1 MNKKARLFALCLFL
15 YCILCSPSC
24 ECSSSEEKYYIIE
37 VNTFLIEEGRDFNAP
52 SGRPSKVVELQELG
66 SEGADLLINHLNI
79 ASSSSWRDMLLQGLE
94 RDKYLANRIFSH
106 VPNSTNLTSSPLET
120 NAFSAPVSSGSEM
133 QGPEYTVTVSIG
145 TPALEQLMGIDTL
158 SSLSWIQCKPC
169 KGCTSNAKFPL
180 YVANQSSSFRSVP
193 CKNSKCPPLGSDPKD
208 FQSTCDNWGMCTF
221 TDTNSLAQG
230 SEGDYI
236 TDTLQVGKNAFEEV
250 YIGCAYS
257 FTPSR
262 KLATSGRL
270 GLGRGPLSLVSQNA
284 DGQFSYCLPNYLSAR
299 TTGSLNL
306 GKDSIPSSVKVYTP
320 MQKETKFASS
330 AYILGLEGISVGGQ
344 RLSVNMQVP
353 GALPTITYIHTAV
366 MATQLVKPVYN
377 DLRASFEEKMKTY
390 APAVKPASPFG
401 DFQPCYQLSN
411 ITSVKI
417 PIVTLHFKGN
427 ANFDV
432 PAVGTL
438 LQVSSDVVCFPF
450 SPSPND
456 AVNII
461 GNVQQQ
467 GITVAFD
474 NLNNKI
480 GFGSGSC

>member
-1 MNKKARLFALCLFL
+1 MPSVLLC
-15 YCILCSPSC
+15 CPGVKC
-24 ECSSSEEKYYIIE
+24 
-37 VNTFLIEEGRDFNAP
+37 
-52 SGRPSKVVELQELG
+52 KV
-66 SEGADLLINHLNI
+66 
-79 ASSSSWRDMLLQGLE
+79 QG
-94 RDKYLANRIFSH
+94 
-106 VPNSTNLTSSPLET
+106 T
-120 NAFSAPVSSGSEM
+120 AFSAPVLSGSEM

-158 SSLSWIQCKPC
+158 SSLSWIECKPC

-180 YVANQSSSFRSVP
+180 YVANQSSSFR
-193 CKNSKCPPLGSDPKD
+193 
-208 FQSTCDNWGMCTF
+208 
-221 TDTNSLAQG
+221 
-230 SEGDYI
+230 
-236 TDTLQVGKNAFEEV
+236 
-250 YIGCAYS
+250 
-257 FTPSR
+257 
-262 KLATSGRL
+262 
-270 GLGRGPLSLVSQNA
+270 GPLSLVSQKA

-299 TTGSLNL
+299 ATGSLNL

-320 MQKETKFASS
+320 MQKEPKFASS
-330 AYILGLEGISVGGQ
+330 VYILGLEGIS
-344 RLSVNMQVP
+344 
-353 GALPTITYIHTAV
+353 
-366 MATQLVKPVYN
+366 LVKPVYN
-377 DLRASFEEKMKTY
+377 ALRASFEEKMKTY

-456 AVNII
+456 AVNVI

-467 GITVAFD
+467 GITLAFD
-474 NLNNKI
+474 NLNNRI

>member
-1 MNKKARLFALCLFL
+1 MAMNKQARLFALCFFL

-24 ECSSSEEKYYIIE
+24 ECSSPEEKYYIVG

-52 SGRPSKVVELQELG
+52 SRSPSKPPVQVGGLG
-66 SEGADLLINHLNI
+66 
-79 ASSSSWRDMLLQGLE
+79 

-120 NAFSAPVSSGSEM
+120 NAFSAPVSSRSEM

-169 KGCTSNAKFPL
+169 KGCTSNAK
-180 YVANQSSSFRSVP
+180 
-193 CKNSKCPPLGSDPKD
+193 
-208 FQSTCDNWGMCTF
+208 CTF
-221 TDTNSLAQG
+221 TDTNSLARG

-236 TDTLQVGKNAFEEV
+236 TDTLQVGENTFEEV

-257 FTPSR
+257 FTQSR
-262 KLATSGRL
+262 KLATSGRS
-270 GLGRGPLSLVSQNA
+270 GLGRGPLSLVSQKA

-299 TTGSLNL
+299 ATGSLNL

-320 MQKETKFASS
+320 IQKEPKFASS

-353 GALPTITYIHTAV
+353 GALPTITYIHTVV
-366 MATQLVKPVYN
+366 MATQLVKPLYN
-377 DLRASFEEKMKTY
+377 ALRASFEEKMKTY

-456 AVNII
+456 AVNVI
-461 GNVQQQ
+461 GDVQQQ

-474 NLNNKI
+474 NLNNRI